1 MLAPWKQFF
10 ETLWFLSCF
19 IPVRKWRRAFRDKKL
34 FGYRDKLV
42 ALRNHYHDLNWK
54 NFRLAK
60 GGGSLAFIVDNKYV
74 FKVRKFQND
83 AAAATEKFMYEKRI
97 TDAIAP
103 IVPVAVPRIDVCNV
117 GGYVVY
123 ATEFIPGRIM
133 LDLPMKKIMAHRQ
146 EIAKTLGR
154 IIYALFNAE
163 LPGLSDLRPQKQTT
177 DIGLVHGDMCS
188 NILVNPDTMEITGI
202 IDWEWAHFGSLWDE
216 FHGIYRVRKK
226 MRLTDIAPIA
236 MWEYYKLRDSNK

>member
-1 MLAPWKQFF
+1 M
-10 ETLWFLSCF
+10 
-19 IPVRKWRRAFRDKKL
+19 
-34 FGYRDKLV
+34 
-42 ALRNHYHDLNWK
+42 NWK

-83 AAAATEKFMYEKRI
+83 AGAATKKFMYEKRI

-133 LDLPMKKIMAHRQ
+133 LDLPMEKIMPHRQ
-146 EIAKTLGR
+146 EIGETLGR
-154 IIYALFNAE
+154 VIYALFNAE
-163 LPGLSDLRPQKQTT
+163 LPELSDLRPKKQST
-177 DIGLVHGDMCS
+177 DSSGRF
-188 NILVNPDTMEITGI
+188 T
-202 IDWEWAHFGSLWDE
+202 
-216 FHGIYRVRKK
+216 
-226 MRLTDIAPIA
+226 
-236 MWEYYKLRDSNK
+236 KLPLP